1 MHGAHAVVVLTEWD
15 EFSRLDFAR
24 VYGSMQKPAFVF
36 DGRNILDHAALRQ
49 IGFHVYGVGALL
61 CPLRA
66 SRALLCPLPS
76 SRALLCPLPSTS
88 TASVR
93 RRRCAAAPPCAARPR
108 CPAAMPNCDALA
120 MPCALPYACLSRC

>member
-24 VYGSMQKPAFVF
+24 VYESMQKPAFVF

-61 CPLRA
+61 CPP
-66 SRALLCPLPS
+66 PLV
-76 SRALLCPLPSTS
+76 A
-88 TASVR
+88 
-93 RRRCAAAPPCAARPR
+93 CAALPPPFHV
-108 CPAAMPNCDALA
+108 
-120 MPCALPYACLSRC
+120 